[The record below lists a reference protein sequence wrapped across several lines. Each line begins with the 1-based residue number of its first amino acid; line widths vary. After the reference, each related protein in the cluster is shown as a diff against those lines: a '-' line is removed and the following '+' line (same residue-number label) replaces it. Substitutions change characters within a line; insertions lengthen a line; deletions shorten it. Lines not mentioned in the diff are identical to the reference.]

1 MTTRRRAPI
10 LRTMEFETLADL
22 RQVRMVCSTE
32 SVGRDKLILVSR
44 GLDLR
49 AYRNNPIWLWQH
61 NPEHPIARSLEIDVD
76 ANDRLVALVQFPPEG
91 VSPKADEIFGLCR
104 SMIINAA
111 STGFNEIACEPID
124 PANTRAGWRVTE
136 AELLE
141 MSFVSIPAD
150 PAALAVERDAQISLN
165 GLSNGDILQWIGTE
179 IGQAAAAVFRARTF
193 GLSLTCCGATDLP
206 IAASDRDWDPVQAAD
221 RVFELAGFDG
231 DAPDVSLAQRA
242 FACMDTSAPMIK
254 NSYRMCFADVVD
266 GELRANPVGIAAV
279 SLGID
284 SSGLP
289 DDIQTC
295 VRALV
300 EKYQTRASTDD
311 TGTRNMQLVNT
322 ERLRT
327 RGIYDL
333 GQLAYTL
340 AELGY
345 QHELA
350 AWEADVEKDLSV
362 VPAMLAD
369 AMRQV
374 ADALLAMTAE
384 EVGELLARLPAPAVI
399 ADMPVD
405 DVADLERAATPVV
418 RGFLLGW
425 YRARAVRGAA
435 ERGASRPAASRLR
448 YHRRMARLV

>member
-1 MTTRRRAPI
+1 MTVRRREPI

-32 SVGRDKLILVSR
+32 SVGRDKLVLVSR
-44 GLDLR
+44 GFDLR

-61 NPEHPIARSLEIDVD
+61 NPEHPIARSLEIGVD
-76 ANDRLVALVQFPPEG
+76 DRDRLVALVQFPPEG
-91 VSPKADEIFGLCR
+91 ISPKADEIFGLCH
-104 SMIINAA
+104 SLIINAA
-111 STGFNEIACEPID
+111 STGFNEISCEPID

-150 PAALAVERDAQISLN
+150 PNALAVERAAAVNLN
-165 GLSNGDILQWIGTE
+165 GLSNGEILKWIGTE
-179 IGQAAAAVFRARTF
+179 IGEHAASVFRARTF

-206 IAASDRDWDPVQAAD
+206 VQASERDWDPVQAAD
-221 RVFELAGFDG
+221 RVFDLAGFDG
-231 DAPDVSLAQRA
+231 EAPNVSLAQRA
-242 FACMDTSAPMIK
+242 FACMDTSAPLIK

-279 SLGID
+279 SLSID
-284 SSGLP
+284 NSGLP
-289 DDIQTC
+289 DDIRSC

-300 EKYQTRASTDD
+300 DHYQDKTTEERTMPID
-311 TGTRNMQLVNT
+311 TAK
-322 ERLRT
+322 LRT
-327 RGIYDL
+327 RGIYDI

-340 AELGY
+340 AELGW
-345 QHELA
+345 QHDQA
-350 AWEADVEKDLSV
+350 AWEADVEKDSSK

-384 EVGELLARLPAPAVI
+384 EVAELLAHLPAPAVI
-399 ADMPVD
+399 ADLPAD
-405 DVADLERAATPVV
+405 DVVDLERAALPIV
-418 RGFLLGW
+418 RGFRTGW
-425 YRARAVRGAA
+425 YRARAIRKAA
-435 ERGASRPAASRLR
+435 ERTSNQSAAARLT
-448 YHRRMARLV
+448 YHRRMARVV